1 MLLDFILVDDPG
13 LFVPLEADFEG
24 DGKFWVKS
32 GLGTSQSLPPRGKCQ
47 NDLSSVESF
56 ALLAAAL
63 VEVGVES
70 LTLLTTPLFAS
81 FGSPSFFPRW
91 IRN

>member
-1 MLLDFILVDDPG
+1 MLLDFVDDPG

-24 DGKFWVKS
+24 DGKFWAKS
-32 GLGTSQSLPPRGKCQ
+32 GLGTSQSLPRGKCQ

-56 ALLAAAL
+56 ALLEAAL
-63 VEVGVES
+63 VEVGVEN